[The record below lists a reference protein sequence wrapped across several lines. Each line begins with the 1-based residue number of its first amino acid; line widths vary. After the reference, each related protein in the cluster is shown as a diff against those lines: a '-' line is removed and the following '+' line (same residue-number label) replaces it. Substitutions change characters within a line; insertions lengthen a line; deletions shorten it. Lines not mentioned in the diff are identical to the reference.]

1 MSWFSWFRKK
11 KEPAKKKKEPAVE
24 AAEVGLKGGEV
35 LVNPPAKQLLAR
47 KEARLERVK
56 WLLANTF
63 TEQGHPKR
71 ESLMKT
77 KGRLQHEIKYIKGE
91 F

>member
-1 MSWFSWFRKK
+1 MGWF
-11 KEPAKKKKEPAVE
+11 KKKKEPKKEPE
-24 AAEVGLKGGEV
+24 AGVGEVGLKGGEV